1 MKKLKR
7 FLPCNE
13 ACDIQ
18 ENCTMNTC
26 RILEKNSVVDFGVK
40 RVIGNMLVL
49 ITTGQC
55 RVNDY
60 LWVNY

>member
-40 RVIGNMLVL
+40 LVIGNMFGSN
-49 ITTGQC
+49 THRAMQS
-55 RVNDY
+55 
-60 LWVNY
+60 